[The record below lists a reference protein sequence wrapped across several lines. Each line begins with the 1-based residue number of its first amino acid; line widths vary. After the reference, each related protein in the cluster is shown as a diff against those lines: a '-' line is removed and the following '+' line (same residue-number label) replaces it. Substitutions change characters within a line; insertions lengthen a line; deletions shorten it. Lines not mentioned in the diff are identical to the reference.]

1 MRPTEITASFEELM
15 RQGPMTAQV
24 YFNDCLKIV
33 DGTFGEGYS
42 KKNPAVLAA
51 CIQASAMD
59 CTMGTLAQQLRRGL
73 DRIAD
78 HLEGGS
84 TSRIAEVLEENLPD
98 IVRAINDIPE

>member
-42 KKNPAVLAA
+42 KKNPEQYVI
-51 CIQASAMD
+51 CQ
-59 CTMGTLAQQLRRGL
+59 GTR
-73 DRIAD
+73 
-78 HLEGGS
+78 
-84 TSRIAEVLEENLPD
+84 
-98 IVRAINDIPE
+98 